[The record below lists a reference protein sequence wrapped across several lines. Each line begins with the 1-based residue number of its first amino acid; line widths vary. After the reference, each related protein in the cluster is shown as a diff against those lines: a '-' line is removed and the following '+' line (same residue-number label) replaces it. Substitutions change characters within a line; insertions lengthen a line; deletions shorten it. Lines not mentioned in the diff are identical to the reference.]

1 MTRKWTING
10 PLLSKL
16 LKKNLHYVFPST
28 FSLRRSPD
36 SPFSCPFGQDTTIRK
51 VFPHLSASTQCRLS
65 ATTTCRLLLPLE
77 HSFFRVYYTVL
88 PGSTTHRIYR
98 RVFAGKSKSINLKSM
113 IYVHPVTHHPP
124 WNWWMVSMQ
133 IEPHSKSRNWALS
146 KIKHFINCVLKGY
159 YIVTPLTRNW
169 SKRKEAMLFYK
180 IKNFL

>member
-1 MTRKWTING
+1 MLSFILQKYSHDLQCVLQEQKQMTRKWTING

-16 LKKNLHYVFPST
+16 LKNNLHYVFPST
-28 FSLRRSPD
+28 FSLRSPD

-88 PGSTTHRIYR
+88 PGSTTRIYR

-124 WNWWMVSMQ
+124 
-133 IEPHSKSRNWALS
+133 
-146 KIKHFINCVLKGY
+146 
-159 YIVTPLTRNW
+159 
-169 SKRKEAMLFYK
+169 
-180 IKNFL
+180 

>member
-98 RVFAGKSKSINLKSM
+98 RVFAGKRKSINLKSM

-133 IEPHSKSRNWALS
+133 IEPHSKSRNWANS
-146 KIKHFINCVLKGY
+146 QKS
-159 YIVTPLTRNW
+159 T
-169 SKRKEAMLFYK
+169 S
-180 IKNFL
+180 

>member
-1 MTRKWTING
+1 MNRNAFCKSKHEMTRKWTING

-88 PGSTTHRIYR
+88 PGFTTHRIYR
-98 RVFAGKSKSINLKSM
+98 RVFAGKRKSINLKRVWYTYIPLHIIPLEIDEWFQCKLNLTASLE
-113 IYVHPVTHHPP
+113 
-124 WNWWMVSMQ
+124 
-133 IEPHSKSRNWALS
+133 IELS
-146 KIKHFINCVLKGY
+146 LK
-159 YIVTPLTRNW
+159 
-169 SKRKEAMLFYK
+169 
-180 IKNFL
+180 